1 MFGKSHEGADVG
13 VDAAQTALSAGK
25 HAFIN
30 TKNSSYSI
38 EKKDC
43 GSMVAFDMTYESGAD
58 RIHS

>member
-1 MFGKSHEGADVG
+1 MFGKSHEGAGVG

-43 GSMVAFDMTYESGAD
+43 GSMVAFDMTYEPGAD
-58 RIHS
+58 